1 MNRPALGDLKRWL
14 DDRLAASLGERFG
27 KLDIS
32 LLSQAN
38 SVADGTTVLLLRD
51 AMGQSRAVVLCAA
64 PASPELVQ
72 RAVHRAR
79 QAKMILGPSL
89 GAHILDPLMEG
100 SVQGLSYAV
109 MPYCNSLS
117 NFRPV
122 WWIQRAL
129 LRPSILEWLLRV
141 TECTVHDVEPAD
153 IERSF
158 AAPLRVVAELNL
170 LNGRL
175 RAAAER
181 AAERLHGGEWSP
193 KFVLMHGDFW
203 KGNILIRPKDHA
215 GEKQQWRDR
224 FIIIDWP
231 GSAIRGYAIFDLI
244 RMSQSMRLNTRNL
257 RREIA
262 GHCQL
267 LKCKVTDS
275 MSYLLAGL
283 GHVAMSLEH
292 FPVDAYARMADS
304 CFATLK
310 ETLD

>member
-1 MNRPALGDLKRWL
+1 MNRPALEDLKRWL
-14 DDRLAASLGERFG
+14 DAKLAASLGERFG

-72 RAVHRAR
+72 RTVHRAR
-79 QAKMILGPSL
+79 QAKTILGPLL
-89 GAHILDPLMEG
+89 GAPILDPLMEG

-117 NFRPV
+117 SVRPV
-122 WWIQRAL
+122 WWMQRAL
-129 LRPSILEWLLRV
+129 LRPVIFEWILHV
-141 TECTVHDVEPAD
+141 TKCTVRDVDTAD

-158 AAPLRVVAELNL
+158 AVPLQVVAELNL

-193 KFVLMHGDFW
+193 KYVLMHSDFW
-203 KGNILIRPKDHA
+203 KGNILIRPKSHA
-215 GEKQQWRDR
+215 CEQRQWRDR

-244 RMSQSMRLNTRNL
+244 RMSQSMKLNSQSL
-257 RREIA
+257 RKEITD
-262 GHCQL
+262 HCQFL
-267 LKCKVTDS
+267 NCKLRDS

-283 GHVAMSLEH
+283 GHVAMNLEH
-292 FPVDAYARMADS
+292 FPIDAYVRMADS